1 MLLYTQ
7 ICYAELY
14 ILRFEQNSQNCVRF
28 FDILFQAGKLLIIE
42 VSRQSKIFYKIQRA
56 YSSPLLYSRFVN
68 DMPGKSRHQR
78 FKIT

>member
-1 MLLYTQ
+1 M
-7 ICYAELY
+7 
-14 ILRFEQNSQNCVRF
+14 
-28 FDILFQAGKLLIIE
+28 IE